1 MMTDEIRL
9 ATLRASKLAADLS
22 EAEHKVL
29 AGLVVV
35 RELADGEV
43 LVREGTADV
52 HLYVVASVHV
62 GVVKY
67 LESDTQLTVATL
79 GVGDLAG
86 EMGFVDGTPYQSSL
100 VAIGSTRVLGLA
112 RDRLESMLATHPP
125 IVYHVMRAIIRTVHE
140 TQRRL
145 SHQAVELSNYI
156 YKQHGRY

>member
-1 MMTDEIRL
+1 M
-9 ATLRASKLAADLS
+9 ASG
-22 EAEHKVL
+22 HI
-29 AGLVVV
+29 
-35 RELADGEV
+35 
-43 LVREGTADV
+43 
-52 HLYVVASVHV
+52 

-67 LESDTQLTVATL
+67 PESDTQLTVATL

-112 RDRLESMLATHPP
+112 RDRFESMLATHPP